1 MTEGDARDW
10 IESRFG
16 TTRTML
22 LAGFVDRIVI
32 ETGNQ
37 NLIAASTVGHV
48 WERHVLDS
56 AQLVPLTVGAGAGD
70 WIDIGSG
77 AGFPGIVAAI
87 LTDRPTVLVEP
98 RARRAAL
105 LAEIVSELKLP
116 NVVVHQSKIESLAC
130 QRPAAVI
137 SARAVAK
144 LPALFAIGHR
154 HSDDDTIWVLPK
166 GRSAEDELV
175 EARTEWHGTFHVE
188 HSITDPTSSIV
199 VARGVRRA

>member
-1 MTEGDARDW
+1 MTEVEARTW
-10 IESRFG
+10 IEDRFG
-16 TTRTML
+16 AERTAR
-22 LAGFVDRIVI
+22 LARFADRII
-32 ETGNQ
+32 AETANQ
-37 NLIAASTVGHV
+37 NLIAASTVDHI

-56 AQLVPLTVGAGAGD
+56 AQLIPLTGSAKSGD

-77 AGFPGIVAAI
+77 AGFPGIVVAV
-87 LTDRPTVLVEP
+87 LTDRRIVLVEP

-105 LAEIVSELKLP
+105 LEAMASDLGLANVTVHQAKIEKLP
-116 NVVVHQSKIESLAC
+116 NE
-130 QRPAAVI
+130 RPAAII

-144 LPALFAIGHR
+144 LAALFAIGHR

-166 GRSAEDELV
+166 GRSAADELA
-175 EARTEWHGTFHVE
+175 EARADWCGTFHVE